1 MNRLHDLIVDDDG
14 VAFVMQFVDRV
25 ARPDSDRVAAAQLR
39 SLVRAGSL
47 PHFLSPIDKL
57 LLRAGSQIAP
67 LLPALVMPLARKRMR
82 AIVGHLVAPADP
94 EALGRHLQA
103 QTEQG
108 YALNVN
114 LLGEA
119 VLGEREAESRLATLV
134 DLLQVPDVD
143 YMSVKLTAVASQIN
157 HWAYADSL
165 TRVTERLGFLV
176 DRATEATPTTFVNF
190 DMEEYSDLHMTVEAF
205 KTVLDDPARQHI
217 DAGIVLQA
225 YLPDVFEI
233 LQELVGWAN
242 ARHGDGGGT
251 IKIRLVKGA
260 NLAMERVDAALHGW
274 EQAPFSTKIES
285 DASYRRCID
294 WVFRAERVTGV
305 RIGIASHNLFDVAWA
320 SLLAENR
327 GVADRIQ
334 FEMLQGMAS
343 GQAKAVNEAT
353 ASRML
358 MYTPAVDDA
367 DFDVAIGYLFR
378 RLEENAAPE
387 NFMRALFDLAP
398 GSAAFEREADVFR
411 QGIAL
416 RNQLVLGPRRSQNRG
431 APTQSHALDAPFSNE
446 PDTDPSLATNRA
458 WIADVAA
465 ASPNPCSTPMTT
477 SLSGVREAIEAGQ
490 TAGATWAKLPETDRR
505 AALHRVGDELAE
517 RRGEFITAMMH
528 EASKTFAEADVE
540 VSEAVD
546 FARWYA
552 DRCVELAHVHGAT
565 YSPLGL
571 IAVIPPWNFPTA
583 IPAGGVLAS
592 LATGNTVILKP
603 APETARCAELVA
615 ESCWAA
621 GLGRDVVQFVRTPDD
636 EIGQLLVESVDAVI
650 LTGSTETADLFRS
663 WKPRLQLF
671 AETSGKNALIITPSA
686 DLDQAAHDL
695 VRSAFGHAGQKCS
708 AASLAIL
715 VGETYESARFRRQ
728 LVDAV
733 ESLTVGSALALS
745 TDIAPLV
752 AGGNERL
759 SRAASALDPGEE
771 WLVQPTRGEN
781 GLMSPGVR
789 DGVMPGSWFH
799 QTECFGP
806 VLGLMSAIDLD
817 DAITIAN
824 SSDFGLTG
832 GIHTLDPNE
841 VTEWADR
848 IEIGNCYVNRPITGA
863 IVRRQ
868 PFGGWKRSSVGP
880 GAKAG
885 GPNYLMQLVRWTATD
900 VPEDDYEQQWR
911 DEFSI
916 DHDPTDLF
924 CEANILRY
932 RPLDR
937 IGVRVGLDAA
947 ERDVAL
953 VQKAA
958 RICGVETNISYENAD
973 GEDSS
978 WIDRM
983 QAEGIERVR
992 LINVG
997 VTDEM
1002 GSRAIAAGIHLVDGP
1017 VTPAGRIELQTY
1029 VKEQALSIT
1038 LHRFGNLVA
1047 SQAGLGS

>member
-1 MNRLHDLIVDDDG
+1 M
-14 VAFVMQFVDRV
+14 
-25 ARPDSDRVAAAQLR
+25 
-39 SLVRAGSL
+39 
-47 PHFLSPIDKL
+47 
-57 LLRAGSQIAP
+57 
-67 LLPALVMPLARKRMR
+67 
-82 AIVGHLVAPADP
+82 
-94 EALGRHLQA
+94 
-103 QTEQG
+103 
-108 YALNVN
+108 
-114 LLGEA
+114 
-119 VLGEREAESRLATLV
+119 
-134 DLLQVPDVD
+134 
-143 YMSVKLTAVASQIN
+143 
-157 HWAYADSL
+157 
-165 TRVTERLGFLV
+165 
-176 DRATEATPTTFVNF
+176 
-190 DMEEYSDLHMTVEAF
+190 
-205 KTVLDDPARQHI
+205 
-217 DAGIVLQA
+217 
-225 YLPDVFEI
+225 
-233 LQELVGWAN
+233 
-242 ARHGDGGGT
+242 
-251 IKIRLVKGA
+251 
-260 NLAMERVDAALHGW
+260 
-274 EQAPFSTKIES
+274 
-285 DASYRRCID
+285 
-294 WVFRAERVTGV
+294 
-305 RIGIASHNLFDVAWA
+305 
-320 SLLAENR
+320 
-327 GVADRIQ
+327 
-334 FEMLQGMAS
+334 
-343 GQAKAVNEAT
+343 
-353 ASRML
+353 
-358 MYTPAVDDA
+358 
-367 DFDVAIGYLFR
+367 
-378 RLEENAAPE
+378 
-387 NFMRALFDLAP
+387 
-398 GSAAFEREADVFR
+398 
-411 QGIAL
+411 
-416 RNQLVLGPRRSQNRG
+416 
-431 APTQSHALDAPFSNE
+431 
-446 PDTDPSLATNRA
+446 
-458 WIADVAA
+458 
-465 ASPNPCSTPMTT
+465 
-477 SLSGVREAIEAGQ
+477 
-490 TAGATWAKLPETDRR
+490 
-505 AALHRVGDELAE
+505 
-517 RRGEFITAMMH
+517 
-528 EASKTFAEADVE
+528 
-540 VSEAVD
+540 
-546 FARWYA
+546 
-552 DRCVELAHVHGAT
+552 
-565 YSPLGL
+565 
-571 IAVIPPWNFPTA
+571 
-583 IPAGGVLAS
+583 
-592 LATGNTVILKP
+592 ILKP